1 MWEKP
6 RTGLIIYFELTFGTD
21 TRSGGRRG
29 EAVARQGITSVDL
42 VWGHC
47 RRAVPISTVIFTT
60 IQGPIGWT
68 VVVAR
73 ARA

>member
-1 MWEKP
+1 VV
-6 RTGLIIYFELTFGTD
+6 D
-21 TRSGGRRG
+21 
-29 EAVARQGITSVDL
+29 AVARHGVTSVDL
-42 VWGHC
+42 VWDQC
-47 RRAVPISTVIFTT
+47 RRAVPISAVIFTT

>member
-1 MWEKP
+1 
-6 RTGLIIYFELTFGTD
+6 
-21 TRSGGRRG
+21 
-29 EAVARQGITSVDL
+29 VARHGVTSVDL
-42 VWGHC
+42 VWDHC